1 MRPARRSSAAAPS
14 ASGWPD
20 DRAEAPGLVTADAT
34 SSGRRAYVFYATSD
48 LYGVAVLVFVQRLRQ
63 LGLAADADVV
73 VLHLALSD
81 HLLARLRAMRIVTR
95 RAPTP
100 ELVRDRSC
108 RGCLVK
114 LEVFGLTD
122 YDRVVYVDA
131 DALPLRSLD
140 HLLGIPFA
148 EPLAAPIAYWLP
160 QPWWASHLLVVKP
173 SANLWRRLHRHVA
186 SAAARGVHDM
196 DIVNVE
202 LGGEIHALPG
212 ETACLN
218 TEWED
223 AGRPG
228 AFGDPVATYARASVA
243 HFSALGKP
251 WSHTPANARRL
262 RPNAHP
268 LFHQLWETWWETREA
283 IFRDGRPTA
292 WGQETETAR
301 VPPRGRPV
309 PRDSGAPLPG
319 ERTENGRV
327 EGAPLAPGA
336 PQAPTAA
343 RPESSPAVS
352 LTVRRAYEFHLWFA
366 ETFQH
371 RLGVRYRT
379 FFEALMLALARN
391 AATIVETGTARYPE
405 NWEFDGL
412 STMVFGAFAE
422 RYGATLWTC
431 DVLPAHI
438 AIARDLTAPL
448 AARIEY
454 VVSDSVEFLG
464 RFRGPIDLLY
474 LDAVDLDADAPHV
487 ARDHALREGQA
498 ALHALHERSIVLIDD
513 CNTPGGG
520 KGDALVPFLL
530 CQGWRV
536 ARRGYQTLLTRSPRG
551 LGGL

>member
-1 MRPARRSSAAAPS
+1 
-14 ASGWPD
+14 
-20 DRAEAPGLVTADAT
+20 
-34 SSGRRAYVFYATSD
+34 
-48 LYGVAVLVFVQRLRQ
+48 
-63 LGLAADADVV
+63 
-73 VLHLALSD
+73 
-81 HLLARLRAMRIVTR
+81 MRIVTQ

-160 QPWWASHLLVVKP
+160 QPWWGSHLLVVKP

-243 HFSALGKP
+243 HFSALSKP

-262 RPNAHP
+262 RPNAHS

-309 PRDSGAPLPG
+309 PRDSGAPLPV
-319 ERTENGRV
+319 ERTESGRV

-336 PQAPTAA
+336 PQAPTAT

-379 FFEALMLALARN
+379 FFETLMLALARN
-391 AATIVETGTARYPE
+391 ATTIVETGTARYPE

-438 AIARDLTAPL
+438 AVASDLTAPL
-448 AARIEY
+448 AARIKY

-464 RFRGPIDLLY
+464 RFRGPIDVLY

-520 KGDALVPFLL
+520 KGRRAGPVPAGPGVAGRSPGLPDTADPIAA
-530 CQGWRV
+530 G
-536 ARRGYQTLLTRSPRG
+536 ARRSVGRGRAAPRACSPVSGPPRPSAQPVIGPIRAAPLSTRTGRPRHA
-551 LGGL
+551 